1 MKTKRLYTD
10 FIDDIAV
17 AIQKVDKFIMGMTF
31 EQFIEDEK
39 TSFAVIRALEI
50 IGWGPPQ
57 PFI

>member
-39 TSFAVIRALEI
+39 TSFAVIRA
-50 IGWGPPQ
+50 
-57 PFI
+57 